1 MTNLNKRTLESL
13 DIDSRIKAEA
23 NAFTLFNL
31 CDRPDLESHV
41 IREDYYNIMGGKD
54 LDNVVIVQMTE
65 ANANRYSYNPKALS
79 KKIYG
84 TPDLYFVIM
93 YLNNYRHPGE
103 MNLTLTRSIKI
114 LTEKGIKAI
123 NNAIYVR
130 GFDTYV
136 EDLKK
141 AKATEILNTS
151 KVV

>member
-13 DIDSRIKAEA
+13 DVDSRIQAEA

-31 CDRPDLESHV
+31 CDRPDLGSHV
-41 IREDYYNIMGGKD
+41 IREDWYNIMGGND
-54 LDNVVIVQMTE
+54 MDNVVIVQMSE

-84 TPDLYFVIM
+84 TPDLYFILM

-114 LTEKGIKAI
+114 LTEKGVKAI
-123 NNAIYVR
+123 NNAISVR

-141 AKATEILNTS
+141 AKALEILSTS
-151 KVV
+151 KIV

>member
-31 CDRPDLESHV
+31 CDIPDLESHV

-65 ANANRYSYNPKALS
+65 ANANRFSYNPKALS

-123 NNAIYVR
+123 NNAISVR

>member
-13 DIDSRIKAEA
+13 DIASRIQAEA

-41 IREDYYNIMGGKD
+41 MREDWYNIMGGKD
-54 LDNVVIVQMTE
+54 MDNVVIVQMTE
-65 ANANRYSYNPKALS
+65 ANANRLSYNPKALS

-84 TPDLYFVIM
+84 TPDLYFVLM

-123 NNAIYVR
+123 NNAISIR
-130 GFDTYV
+130 GYDTYV
-136 EDLKK
+136 DDLKK
-141 AKATEILNTS
+141 AKATAILNTS

>member
-41 IREDYYNIMGGKD
+41 IREDYYNIMGGRD

-123 NNAIYVR
+123 NNAISVR

-141 AKATEILNTS
+141 AKATEILSTS

>member
-141 AKATEILNTS
+141 AKATEILNKS

>member
-123 NNAIYVR
+123 NNAISVR

>member
-41 IREDYYNIMGGKD
+41 FREDYYNIMGGND

-65 ANANRYSYNPKALS
+65 ANANRFSYNPKALS

-123 NNAIYVR
+123 NNAISVR

-151 KVV
+151 KIV

>member
-123 NNAIYVR
+123 NNAISVR

-141 AKATEILNTS
+141 AKAVEILNTS

>member
-65 ANANRYSYNPKALS
+65 ANANRFSYNPKALS

-123 NNAIYVR
+123 NNAISVR

>member
-65 ANANRYSYNPKALS
+65 ANANRYSYNHKALS

-123 NNAIYVR
+123 NNAISVR

>member
-13 DIDSRIKAEA
+13 DIESRIKAEA

-31 CDRPDLESHV
+31 CDRPDLGSHV
-41 IREDYYNIMGGKD
+41 IREDWYNIVGGSD
-54 LDNVVIVQMTE
+54 MENVVIVQMTE

-84 TPDLYFVIM
+84 TPDLYFILM
-93 YLNNYRHPGE
+93 YFNNYRHPGE

-114 LTEKGIKAI
+114 LTEKGVKAI
-123 NNAIYVR
+123 NNAISVR

-141 AKATEILNTS
+141 AKAAEILSTS
-151 KVV
+151 KIV

>member
-13 DIDSRIKAEA
+13 DTPSRIRAEEG
-23 NAFTLFNL
+23 AFTLFSL
-31 CDRPDLESHV
+31 CDRPNLESHV
-41 IREDYYNIMGGKD
+41 IRDDWYNIMGGKD
-54 LDNVVIVQMTE
+54 MDNVVIVQMTE

-79 KKIYG
+79 KKVYG
-84 TPDLYFVIM
+84 TPDLYFVLM

-123 NNAIYVR
+123 NNAISVR
-130 GFDTYV
+130 GYDTYV
-136 EDLKK
+136 DDLKK
-141 AKATEILNTS
+141 AKSEEILKTS

>member
-1 MTNLNKRTLESL
+1 MTNLHKRTLESL
-13 DIDSRIKAEA
+13 TIASRIEAEK

-31 CDRPDLESHV
+31 CDRPDLQSHV
-41 IREDYYNIMGGKD
+41 IREDFYNIMGGND
-54 LDNVVIVQMTE
+54 FNNVVIVQMSE
-65 ANANRYSYNPKALS
+65 ANANRYSYNPKALA

-123 NNAIYVR
+123 NNAISVR

-141 AKATEILNTS
+141 AKAEAILSTS
-151 KVV
+151 KII

>member
-1 MTNLNKRTLESL
+1 MTNLNRRTLESL

>member
-1 MTNLNKRTLESL
+1 MTNLNRRTLESL

-123 NNAIYVR
+123 NNAISVR

>member
-13 DIDSRIKAEA
+13 DIASRIAAEKD
-23 NAFTLFNL
+23 AFTLFNL
-31 CDRPDLESHV
+31 CDRPNLQSHV
-41 IREDYYNIMGGKD
+41 IRDDYYNIMGGND
-54 LDNVVIVQMTE
+54 LNNVVIVQMSE
-65 ANANRYSYNPKALS
+65 ANANRYSYNPKALA

-114 LTEKGIKAI
+114 LTEAGINAI

-136 EDLKK
+136 DDLKK
-141 AKATEILNTS
+141 AKAEEILSTS
-151 KVV
+151 KIV

>member
-1 MTNLNKRTLESL
+1 MATLNKRTLESL
-13 DIDSRIKAEA
+13 DIESRIKSEA
-23 NAFTLFNL
+23 GAFTLFSL

-41 IREDYYNIMGGKD
+41 IREDWYNIMGGSD
-54 LDNVVIVQMTE
+54 MNNVVIVQMTE
-65 ANANRYSYNPKALS
+65 ANANKFSYNPKALS

-84 TPDLYFVIM
+84 TPDLYFVLM

-123 NNAIYVR
+123 SDAIVIR
-130 GFDTYV
+130 GYDTYV

-141 AKATEILNTS
+141 AKAEAILNTS

>member
-1 MTNLNKRTLESL
+1 
-13 DIDSRIKAEA
+13 
-23 NAFTLFNL
+23 
-31 CDRPDLESHV
+31 
-41 IREDYYNIMGGKD
+41 
-54 LDNVVIVQMTE
+54 
-65 ANANRYSYNPKALS
+65 
-79 KKIYG
+79 
-84 TPDLYFVIM
+84 M

-114 LTEKGIKAI
+114 LTEKGIQAI

>member
-1 MTNLNKRTLESL
+1 MTNLNRRTLESL

-114 LTEKGIKAI
+114 LTEKGIQAI